1 MTKFNI
7 INEKLVVILTGIAAI
22 IASYISY
29 TTGIMTGYNDATAHL
44 NTARRMFD
52 SLTPGFVQIGSVWLP
67 LLHILELPFVL
78 NDFLFYTGIAGAI
91 VSGGSFIAAAFF
103 LYKLIM
109 MLTHQ
114 RFASLIGVFL
124 FITNGNLLYLQ
135 STAMFEPLLMATV
148 FGASYFL
155 AKWTQ
160 TSQINHLVI
169 AALFTC
175 LATLTRYD
183 GWAFLIATILYV
195 AVICLLI
202 KRQSKEGPII
212 IYTLLASFGIGL
224 WLLYNGLIFGD
235 PLYFANSE
243 FSAKAQQDILYERG
257 ALPTRHDFIL
267 SLQTYCIA
275 VLVNLGVISV
285 GLSLIGLLVFAFQN
299 FLKPSNWGP
308 LLLLVSFVFNV
319 VSLYMGQSVIWMPM
333 VPPFFD
339 TYFNARYGVLMLPA
353 AAFFV
358 GYLAS
363 KHWILKIILPILIGL
378 QFYLFFNPE
387 HFPILGHKIGVITR
401 QDTVSSLNEQTIKL
415 SDYLYENHKG
425 GLILISSASVDS
437 LIFRSRLPLKTYIT
451 EGTGDYWRESLKDP
465 KKYATWIIFFRDK
478 SDRVGKVVSKNPDL
492 NKYYQL
498 VYEDQTYL
506 VYNRKQL

>member
-1 MTKFNI
+1 MTKFNL
-7 INEKLVVILTGIAAI
+7 INEKVIVFLAGITAI
-22 IASYISY
+22 IASYVSY
-29 TTGIMTGYNDATAHL
+29 TTGIMTAYNDATAHL
-44 NTARRMFD
+44 NTARRMVD

-78 NDFLFYTGIAGAI
+78 NDYLFFTGIAGAI
-91 VSGGSFIAAAFF
+91 VSGGSFVFAAFF
-103 LYKLIM
+103 LYKLIT
-109 MLTHQ
+109 LITHQ
-114 RFASLIGVFL
+114 RSAGLIGVLL

-160 TSQINHLVI
+160 TTQINHLVI

-183 GWAFLIATILYV
+183 GWAFLIATIFYV
-195 AVICLLI
+195 GVVSLLI
-202 KRQSKEGPII
+202 HRKSREGPLI
-212 IYTLLASFGIGL
+212 IYTLLACFGIGL
-224 WLLYNGLIFGD
+224 WLLYNLMIFGD
-235 PLYFANSE
+235 PLFFANSE

-257 ALPTRHDFIL
+257 SLPTRHDFIL
-267 SLQTYCIA
+267 SLQTYSLA
-275 VLVNLGVISV
+275 VLVNLGIVSVAIFVIGFLV
-285 GLSLIGLLVFAFQN
+285 YLSSNLTRP
-299 FLKPSNWGP
+299 KNWGP
-308 LLLLVSFVFNV
+308 SLLLISYLFNV
-319 VSLYMGQSVIWMPM
+319 VSLYFGQSVIWMPM
-333 VPPFFD
+333 VPPYFD

-353 AAFFV
+353 AAFFA

-363 KHWILKIILPILIGL
+363 KHWILKIILPLLIIL
-378 QFYLFFNPE
+378 QFYLFFNPQ
-387 HFPILGHKIGVITR
+387 HFPIFGHEVGIITR

-437 LIFRSRLPLKTYIT
+437 LIFRSRLPLKTFIT

-465 KKYATWIIFFRDK
+465 KKHATWIIFFRDK
-478 SDRVGKVVSKNPDL
+478 TDRVGKVVSKNPDL
-492 NKYYQL
+492 EKFYQL

-506 VYNRKQL
+506 VYNLKQ